1 MDKVTKKYRINQF
14 NSVFTIPA
22 SCDYNPKIKIL
33 TLEGGTK
40 WLDITQEE
48 LLEIKKIL
56 TGSI

>member
-14 NSVFTIPA
+14 NKVFTIPA
-22 SCDYNPKIKIL
+22 SCDYSPKIKII
-33 TLEGGTK
+33 TPAGETK